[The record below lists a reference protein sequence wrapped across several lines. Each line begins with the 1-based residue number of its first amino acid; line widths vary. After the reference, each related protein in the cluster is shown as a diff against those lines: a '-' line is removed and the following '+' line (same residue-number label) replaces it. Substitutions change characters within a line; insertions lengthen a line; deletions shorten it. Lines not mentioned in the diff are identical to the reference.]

1 MLRYVTNFAEHMAVG
16 ESLIWHDGL
25 LVGHPDIDD
34 EHRQFVVLIRAL
46 RETPAGGL
54 AEVMEALLR
63 LAQRHFGHE
72 DRLMEERDF
81 PPRKCH
87 IGEHAAVLAS
97 MSAVKAR
104 LERGDIA
111 VVRRLANEL
120 ERWFPAHVQ
129 HLDSALAHWIWKQA
143 AGAKPLVFRRGAVTA
158 SAVVSA

>member
-1 MLRYVTNFAEHMAVG
+1 MATG
-16 ESLIWHDGL
+16 EPFIWHDGL
-25 LVGHPDIDD
+25 LVGHPDMDD
-34 EHRQFVVLIRAL
+34 EHRQFVVLIHAL
-46 RETPAGGL
+46 RKTPAGGL
-54 AEVMEALLR
+54 AEVLEALLG
-63 LAQRHFGHE
+63 LALAHFRHE

-111 VVRRLANEL
+111 VVRRLADEL

-143 AGAKPLVFRRGAVTA
+143 AGAKPLVFRRDAGIGRP
-158 SAVVSA
+158 